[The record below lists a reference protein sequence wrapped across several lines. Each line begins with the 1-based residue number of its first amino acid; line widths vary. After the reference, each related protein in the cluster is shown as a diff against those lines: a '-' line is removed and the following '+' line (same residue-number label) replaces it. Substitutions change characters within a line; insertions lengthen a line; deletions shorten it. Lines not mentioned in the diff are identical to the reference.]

1 MTAADGIG
9 TGTVMTVLIWVIS
22 IFLVWYSKQQVK
34 AGVLT

>member
-1 MTAADGIG
+1 MGG